1 MLIEHKVVLQ
11 PDEVGVRLEPG
22 AGDIGDHAAKE
33 LKTLFATKAGVEAAG
48 SGFEIVIGLARG
60 TEAGRDV
67 SEEER
72 RRLRS
77 LPNRDQA
84 YLIKPV
90 GENRLVLAALEPRG
104 LYYAVRTLHQ
114 LLEPSH
120 FRLKPSRFRWRRSRT
135 GRTSKS
141 AAYGI
146 SPSPR
151 SGCRGW
157 LR

>member
-1 MLIEHKVVLQ
+1 MRWLRLSYVLLFLCLTSPLRGIVVRTVSPDELRSWTRYLIPLPQEMLIEHKVVLQ

-48 SGFEIVIGLARG
+48 SGFEIVIGLVRG

-77 LPNRDQA
+77 LPFTPHGA
-84 YLIKPV
+84 
-90 GENRLVLAALEPRG
+90 
-104 LYYAVRTLHQ
+104 
-114 LLEPSH
+114 
-120 FRLKPSRFRWRRSRT
+120 
-135 GRTSKS
+135 
-141 AAYGI
+141 
-146 SPSPR
+146 
-151 SGCRGW
+151 
-157 LR
+157 